1 MHLKV
6 GTLLQGGKYKIIRFI
21 KSGGFGCTY
30 EAQHTFF
37 DVRVAIK
44 EFFPKDF
51 CNRDDSTLHVT
62 VGTQSKSALVSKL
75 RRKFIDEA
83 VILYKLRHPGI
94 VTVSDVFEENGT
106 AYYVMDYI
114 DGCSLDDI
122 VRREGALP
130 ESKALSYIRQVCSAL
145 EFVHSQ
151 NRLHLDIKPGNVMV
165 DNAGHTIL
173 IDFGTSKQYDEE
185 NGENTSTIMGMTP
198 GYAPLEQYKRG
209 GVQQFTPATDIY
221 SLGATLYKLLAGTTP
236 PDANEIYEDGLPALP
251 SNLSPAVCSAVE
263 KAMTPRRKD
272 RPQSVAE
279 FLAIISADNSF
290 DITSEPELK
299 PIAET
304 VVKAEDATEIFVE
317 PLDISDLIY
326 FRDGVLNVNG
336 IQYPMVKVEGG
347 TFTMGNGG
355 IFSDC
360 RRHEVTLDGY
370 SIGKYQV
377 TQDIWEAVMGDN
389 PSQFHGSRR
398 PVERVSWDDCQDFIR
413 KLNELT
419 GQNFRLPTEAEWEFA
434 ARGGKDSWGYQYSGA
449 EIADKVAWFSYNSE
463 GETRPV
469 GIKAP
474 NELGIHDMS
483 GNVCEWCSDL
493 FGKYKNTPQYNPK
506 GLGDTLLRVIRGGSW
521 DSYVGRVD
529 VCYRDSWYPA
539 NRSYEIGLRL
549 CMDYDSSLIGN
560 KHSGKRG
567 DICI

>member
-165 DNAGHTIL
+165 DNAGRTIL

-290 DITSEPELK
+290 DIPSEPELK

-434 ARGGKDSWGYQYSGA
+434 ARGGNFSHGYKYSGA
-449 EIADKVAWFSYNSE
+449 DDVNQVAWHSE
-463 GETRPV
+463 RHTYEV
-469 GIKAP
+469 GLKSP
-474 NELGIHDMS
+474 NELGLYDMS
-483 GNVCEWCSDL
+483 GNVYEWCRDWYE
-493 FGKYKNTPQYNPK
+493 KYSGATQINPK
-506 GLGDTLLRVIRGGSW
+506 GAYQGTLRVCRGGCGAGISW
-521 DSYVGRVD
+521 CCRITDRHCNLPD
-529 VCYRDSWYPA
+529 F
-539 NRSYEIGLRL
+539 RSFFLGFRL
-549 CMDYDSSLIGN
+549 CL
-560 KHSGKRG
+560 
-567 DICI
+567 